1 MFSVMATLSSQRI
14 WQNDKAP
21 KIYFGA
27 IRAFNEEYNT
37 LWPILEKEFSR
48 IEKKP
53 KKASKFNFLVDS
65 AQKRKFT
72 KRLVSNVL
80 VCTGRPHTGSTNI
93 WVRKSVISRDTIL
106 KYQNGSSH
114 NLVSC
119 QTSGSFISDLWIH
132 QFLFKTWFL
141 VVKVKR

>member
-27 IRAFNEEYNT
+27 IRTFNEEYNT

-53 KKASKFNFLVDS
+53 KKAGKFNSLVDS

-80 VCTGRPHTGSTNI
+80 VCSVEGHTREVRIFGSENLSYPET
-93 WVRKSVISRDTIL
+93 RDTE
-106 KYQNGSSH
+106 
-114 NLVSC
+114 
-119 QTSGSFISDLWIH
+119 ISEWIIA
-132 QFLFKTWFL
+132 
-141 VVKVKR
+141 